1 MILALE
7 TATRN
12 CSVALFD
19 EGRMVSLCEYAGEGY
34 SHAEK
39 LHVFIE
45 TVLREAGIS
54 YKELSAVAVSCGPGS
69 YTGLRIGV
77 SAAKGLCF
85 ALGIPLISVDTMRVL
100 ALRAPSKADFIVPML
115 DARRMEVYASVFDAN
130 LNEIK
135 ATHAEILT
143 EDSFAGLNGSVLFL
157 GDANQKAKT
166 VLTDSRF
173 EFAPDVSLP
182 SAREMGI
189 PAYTKFQNADF
200 ENLAYF
206 EPFYLKDF
214 LVSAP
219 KASK

>member
-19 EGRMVSLCEYAGEGY
+19 QRRLVSLCEYAGEGY

-39 LHVFIE
+39 LHVFIA

-54 YKELSAVAVSCGPGS
+54 YGELSAVAVSRGPGS

-85 ALGIPLISVDTMRVL
+85 ALGIPLISVDTMYVL
-100 ALRAPSKADFIVPML
+100 ALQASEKADFIVPML
-115 DARRMEVYASVFDAN
+115 DARRMEVYASVFDVR

-135 ATHAEILT
+135 PTHAEILT
-143 EDSFAGLNGSVLFL
+143 ADSFADLSGSVLFL
-157 GDANQKAKT
+157 GDANEKAKT

-173 EFAPDVSLP
+173 GFVPEVMLP
-182 SAREMGI
+182 SAREIGG
-189 PAYTKFQNADF
+189 PAYEKFKHGAF

-219 KASK
+219 KAAK